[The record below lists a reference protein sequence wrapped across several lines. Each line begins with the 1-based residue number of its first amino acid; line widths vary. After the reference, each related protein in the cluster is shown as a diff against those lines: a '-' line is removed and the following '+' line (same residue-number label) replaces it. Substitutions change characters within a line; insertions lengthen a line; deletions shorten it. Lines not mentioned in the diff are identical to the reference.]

1 MGNSLLR
8 DLSCLGKN
16 KGKIRKENVGVRR
29 KRQEVTTAEGEIQD
43 QDKKSKEFPSTSS
56 QDNENS
62 SGCEEVCYTT
72 INHGLLRR
80 SSLNSND
87 NGYENIDSGTRTVRP
102 TRAESETEYAL
113 LRTSVIC
120 PSSLT
125 PDHDYEFVLP
135 K

>member
-1 MGNSLLR
+1 MGNYLLR

-16 KGKIRKENVGVRR
+16 KRRIRKENLGVKS
-29 KRQEVTTAEGEIQD
+29 KRQEMTTFEGETQD
-43 QDKKSKEFPSTSS
+43 QDKKSKEFPSTST

-72 INHGLLRR
+72 INHKVLRR
-80 SSLNSND
+80 PSLNSND

-102 TRAESETEYAL
+102 CRAESETEYAL

-125 PDHDYEFVLP
+125 PEHDYEFVLP

>member
-16 KGKIRKENVGVRR
+16 KRKIKRENLGVKRKW
-29 KRQEVTTAEGEIQD
+29 QEMTTFEGEIQD

-62 SGCEEVCYTT
+62 SGCEEVCYTI
-72 INHGLLRR
+72 INHRLIRR
-80 SSLNSND
+80 PSLNSND

-102 TRAESETEYAL
+102 YRAESETEYAL
-113 LRTSVIC
+113 LRTSVIQ
-120 PSSLT
+120 PSSFT
-125 PDHDYEFVLP
+125 PEHDYEFVLP

>member
-16 KGKIRKENVGVRR
+16 KGKIRKENVGVKR
-29 KRQEVTTAEGEIQD
+29 KRQEMTTVEGEIQD